1 MKSELLPRHVA
12 IIMDGN
18 GRWATAKGLSRSEGH
33 HHGLQVARDI
43 AGYLAKR
50 GLPFLSYYIFST
62 ENWKRSQEEVAF
74 LFDLLKKY
82 LKEELSFCMENN
94 IRVVHS
100 GDIDSLPIDVQKE
113 IESIC
118 DKTKTNKGLVINMA
132 INYGGQDEIIRAFK
146 RYESQKDKV
155 SLTVENF
162 SSYLDTPFL
171 PPVDLVIRTSGEQR
185 FSNFLLWQSSY
196 AEFFFTQKNW
206 PEFSGDDLEEAFRAY
221 SHRNRRF
228 GGYSQ

>member
-1 MKSELLPRHVA
+1 MKSELLPQHVA

-18 GRWATAKGLSRSEGH
+18 GRWATERGLSRSEGH

-43 AGYLAKR
+43 AGYAAKR
-50 GLPFLSYYIFST
+50 EVSFLSYYVFST

-82 LKEELSFCMENN
+82 LKEELSFCMDYD

-100 GDIDSLPIDVQKE
+100 GDILSLPIEVQEE
-113 IESIC
+113 IKSIC
-118 DKTKTNKGLVINMA
+118 YETKDNRGLVINMA
-132 INYGGQDEIIRAFK
+132 INYGGQDEILRAFT
-146 RYESQKDKV
+146 RYESQGRKEP
-155 SLTVENF
+155 LTIENF
-162 SSYLDTPFL
+162 SSYLDVPFL
-171 PPVDLVIRTSGEQR
+171 PPVDLVVRTSGEQR

-196 AEFFFTQKNW
+196 SEFFFTKKNW
-206 PEFSGDDLEEAFRAY
+206 PDFTGEDLEEAFNSY

>member
-1 MKSELLPRHVA
+1 MDLQVLPQHVA

-43 AGYLAKR
+43 AGYSAKR
-50 GLPFLSYYIFST
+50 GLSFLSYYVFST
-62 ENWKRSQEEVAF
+62 ENWKRSQEEVTF

-82 LKEELSFCMENN
+82 LKEELSFCMKNN
-94 IRVVHS
+94 IKVVHS
-100 GDIDSLPIDVQKE
+100 GDMNSLPKEVQEE
-113 IESIC
+113 IKSIC
-118 DKTKTNKGLVINMA
+118 SETKENTGLVINMA
-132 INYGGQDEIIRAFK
+132 INYGGQDEILRAFT
-146 RYESQKDKV
+146 RFNSQEDKG
-155 SLTVENF
+155 SLTIESF
-162 SSYLDTPFL
+162 SSFLDVPFL

-196 AEFFFTQKNW
+196 AELFFTQKNW
-206 PEFSGDDLEEAFRAY
+206 PDFTGEDLEEAFKTY
-221 SHRNRRF
+221 SYRNRRF